1 MNYQIRLILIIA
13 FLLGGEAQEKGWQNE
28 MSPRIYINAGNT
40 YEYHNNDVGS
50 LTMRNRIVKNIMG
63 ITIQEQAFY
72 ENGTGYQ
79 RPDRRAH
86 HLDDKNGGL

>member
-1 MNYQIRLILIIA
+1 MLILNIA

-28 MSPRIYINAGNT
+28 MFPLIYINACNT
-40 YEYHNNDVGS
+40 YQYHNNDVGS
-50 LTMRNRIVKNIMG
+50 LNMRNRIVTNIMG
-63 ITIQEQAFY
+63 ITIQEQTFY